1 MSLSRSVEERTF
13 GLTWVQLS
21 LLVGALIAVAW
32 SYWPSTGGSLNLRV
46 FRDVCLYMA
55 IPGALAVTHGRHL
68 GYRVDRKAIR
78 NTLVLAAFVVP
89 IYVVGSSLP
98 TIRTYY
104 PMWETNAALGNFLP
118 HAVKQFIVVLAAE
131 TYYRGF
137 LLRRRAEDRL
147 QERVREPD
155 NLCVSPPW
163 ANRPSR
169 SSCRDRPTC
178 CSARWITTVTRFCR
192 PSWPTV
198 SDSMLLDWLV
208 LHDPL
213 IPPETVL
220 HWLAWLPVHL

>member
-32 SYWPSTGGSLNLRV
+32 SYWPNTGGSLNLRV
-46 FRDVCLYMA
+46 FRDVTLYMV
-55 IPGALAVTHGRHL
+55 IPGALAMTHGRHL

-98 TIRTYY
+98 SIRTYY

-137 LLRRRAEDRL
+137 LCVG
-147 QERVREPD
+147 VRKIGFKSVF
-155 NLCVSPPW
+155 VSPIIYAFHHLGKPPVEVILSGPTDVLFG
-163 ANRPSR
+163 AVDYNCDSILPSVV
-169 SSCRDRPTC
+169 
-178 CSARWITTVTRFCR
+178 AHGIGL
-192 PSWPTV
+192 
-198 SDSMLLDWLV
+198 MLLDWLV